1 VCRSGARALDSGR
14 FPPMNTASQGPGCGG
29 RLVILLG
36 IAALGGIL
44 WHARQEGRERRLTN
58 LGAEVVYTRGE
69 RAALLATRLQSS
81 TTGRVASTAPR
92 VVDRLFGRLVAVHFG
107 RTADLRGSDPD
118 AVVRAV
124 VAMPH
129 IRTVLIDGVPL
140 DDAGLLRLVEAPA
153 LTELGLKNTG
163 ITAAGVDAARA
174 RRPGLQITWIDAP

>member
-1 VCRSGARALDSGR
+1 
-14 FPPMNTASQGPGCGG
+14 MNTASQGPGCGG

-36 IAALGGIL
+36 AAALGVML

-69 RAALLATRLQSS
+69 RAALLAARLQTS
-81 TTGRVASTAPR
+81 TPSRVANTAPR

-129 IRTVLIDGVPL
+129 LRTVLIDGVPL
-140 DDAGLLRLVEAPA
+140 EDADLLRLVEAPA

-163 ITAAGVDAARA
+163 ITAPGVAAAHA
-174 RRPGLQITWIDAP
+174 RRPGLQITWLDAP